1 MTTEGPLLLLAGAG
15 SGKTTVLINRI
26 ANLMRFGRGSDSSE
40 IPEHITQEDLAFLES
55 IEPDGAYDRYRA
67 GDYDLGIGVRLC
79 SPFNPWTSM
88 APWTTDYADKYIT
101 GFDNEEFDKLQYD
114 CVYGDLLNDP
124 QGKIEALNRMEELL
138 LGEVAFI
145 PLMQNDNSVIY
156 NERIWLPTEEF
167 LTGVGYGLTQC
178 TIENPVN

>member
-1 MTTEGPLLLLAGAG
+1 
-15 SGKTTVLINRI
+15 
-26 ANLMRFGRGSDSSE
+26 
-40 IPEHITQEDLAFLES
+40 
-55 IEPDGAYDRYRA
+55 
-67 GDYDLGIGVRLC
+67 
-79 SPFNPWTSM
+79 
-88 APWTTDYADKYIT
+88 
-101 GFDNEEFDKLQYD
+101 
-114 CVYGDLLNDP
+114 
-124 QGKIEALNRMEELL
+124 MEELL

>member
-1 MTTEGPLLLLAGAG
+1 
-15 SGKTTVLINRI
+15 
-26 ANLMRFGRGSDSSE
+26 
-40 IPEHITQEDLAFLES
+40 
-55 IEPDGAYDRYRA
+55 
-67 GDYDLGIGVRLC
+67 
-79 SPFNPWTSM
+79 M

-124 QGKIEALNRMEELL
+124 KAKIAALNRMEELL

-167 LTGVGYGLTQC
+167 LTGVGYGWQQS
-178 TIENPVN
+178 TIENPAN